1 MKAIKKNTK
10 TSLYIHIPFFCA
22 QKCAYCDFVSFAAD
36 HDFRSQY
43 MNALCKELKI
53 IGETF
58 NRPALRTIFIG
69 GGTPSLLNTE
79 EIKLLGNSINSAFKL
94 DSIEEFSI
102 EANPGT
108 VDMESL
114 GQWKEIGVN
123 RISMGVQS
131 MNDELLKKLGRIH
144 SAKVVKD
151 SFEILRRSGFD
162 NINLDIMFGLPD
174 QTAENMNQTIDD
186 ILELGPEHISAYS
199 LKVEEGTPFDRL
211 VDSGNLTLPTE
222 DEDREMYHG
231 LIHKLAKAGYGQ
243 YEISNFAKK
252 KDMHVNI
259 ILSTGKVR
267 STLPLG
273 WLLTGM

>member
-1 MKAIKKNTK
+1 
-10 TSLYIHIPFFCA
+10 
-22 QKCAYCDFVSFAAD
+22 
-36 HDFRSQY
+36 
-43 MNALCKELKI
+43 MN
-53 IGETF
+53 
-58 NRPALRTIFIG
+58 
-69 GGTPSLLNTE
+69 
-79 EIKLLGNSINSAFKL
+79 
-94 DSIEEFSI
+94 
-102 EANPGT
+102 
-108 VDMESL
+108 
-114 GQWKEIGVN
+114 
-123 RISMGVQS
+123 
-131 MNDELLKKLGRIH
+131 
-144 SAKVVKD
+144 
-151 SFEILRRSGFD
+151 
-162 NINLDIMFGLPD
+162 
-174 QTAENMNQTIDD
+174 
-186 ILELGPEHISAYS
+186 HISAYS